1 MTSFSHRKR
10 IEHTLAGKATD
21 RPPVALWRHFP
32 VDDQDPFRLAA
43 AAQHFQATY
52 DFDLIKLTPA
62 SSFCL
67 KDWGSTD
74 EWCGN
79 PEGTRD
85 YTTFPIQS
93 PEDWLHLPVLSPSQ
107 EHLAKQLE
115 CLKLMLKNNAP
126 HTPVLQTIFSPLAQ
140 AKNLSGKDTLLVH
153 LRQFP
158 EALHEGLRR
167 ITETTIAFVQ
177 AVTQSGCD
185 GVFYAI
191 QHAQAQLL
199 SAEEFNTFGRTYDL
213 QILQA
218 AQPLWLNLAHIH
230 GSNIFFNQ
238 ITDYP
243 VAILNWHDRQTS
255 PSLAQA
261 QQIFGGTV
269 CGGIRQWETLVLGT
283 AEQVQAEA
291 IDALQQT
298 KGKRFILGT
307 GCVVPITAPHGNILA
322 TRKAVE
328 TFHP

>member
-1 MTSFSHRKR
+1 MRSLSHRKR
-10 IEHTLAGKATD
+10 IESTITGKTTD

-32 VDDQDPFRLAA
+32 VDDQDPFHLAA
-43 AAQHFQATY
+43 AAQNFQATY

-67 KDWGSTD
+67 KDWGSKD
-74 EWCGN
+74 EWRGN

-85 YTTFPIQS
+85 YTAFPIQS
-93 PEDWLHLPVLSPSQ
+93 PEDWLRLPILSPQ
-107 EHLAKQLE
+107 QGHLAKQLE
-115 CLKLMLKNNAP
+115 CVQIMLRNNAP
-126 HTPVLQTIFSPLAQ
+126 QTPVLQTVFSPLAQ
-140 AKNLSGKDTLLVH
+140 AKNLAGKDTLLVH

-158 EALHEGLRR
+158 DALHQGLQR
-167 ITETTIAFVQ
+167 ITETTISFIQAIVQ
-177 AVTQSGCD
+177 LGCD
-185 GVFYAI
+185 GIFYAI

-199 SAEEFNTFGRTYDL
+199 SAQEFNTFGRTYDL
-213 QILQA
+213 QVLQA

-238 ITDYP
+238 IVDYP

-261 QQIFGGTV
+261 QQQFSGTV

-291 IDALQQT
+291 IHAIQQT
-298 KGKRFILGT
+298 NGQRFILGT
-307 GCVVPITAPHGNILA
+307 GCVLPITAPHGNILA
-322 TRKAVE
+322 ARKAVE
-328 TFHP
+328 NLH